1 MEEYNKILWDGI
13 DESNSP
19 AEKKKAKAAF
29 QEFLLLA
36 GVKDDMASNN
46 RGYFRFGILAVA
58 LSMSLSFMIAWF
70 LFNGRDLPSWQEV
83 STRPGEST
91 QVVLADNTVVT
102 LNGNSTI
109 VYPSGFSGRCR
120 QIYFTG
126 EGYFEVQADAKHPFD
141 IITNDAQ
148 IRVYGTK
155 FNLKSYSDDNVLSV
169 GLDEGNVQ
177 FVGDAGVADKVVV
190 EMVPGDNIS
199 YNKGTGVLEKEYS
212 PEGSGLWRKGQY
224 YFKNEPLMDIA
235 RDMERIFGVRV
246 LIEKEELLNTHYY
259 MALVNGET
267 VDDFIRIL
275 SMDKSIK
282 VSKTDNT
289 IIIK

>member
-46 RGYFRFGILAVA
+46 RGYFRFGILAVV

-70 LFNGRDLPSWQEV
+70 LFNGKDLPSWQEV

-91 QVVLADNTVVT
+91 QVVLADNTVIT

-126 EGYFEVQADAKHPFD
+126 EGYFEVHADAKHPFD
-141 IITNDAQ
+141 IITNDAR
-148 IRVYGTK
+148 IRVHGTK
-155 FNLKSYSDDNVLSV
+155 FNLKSYSDDNILSM
-169 GLDEGNVQ
+169 GLDEGKVQ
-177 FVGDAGVADKVVV
+177 FMGSDEVVL

-212 PEGSGLWRKGQY
+212 PEGAGLWRKGQY
-224 YFKNEPLMDIA
+224 YFRNETLEDIA
-235 RDMERIFGVRV
+235 RSMERRFGVRV
-246 LIEKEELLNTHYY
+246 LIEKEELLNVRYHI
-259 MALVNGET
+259 ALVNGET

>member
-13 DESNSP
+13 DECNSP

-29 QEFLLLA
+29 QDFLLLA
-36 GVKDDMASNN
+36 GVKDNEAINS
-46 RGYFRFGILAVA
+46 RGYFRFGIIAVV
-58 LSMSLSFMIAWF
+58 LSMSLSFMVAWF
-70 LFNGRDLPSWQEV
+70 IFNNNDLPTWQEV
-83 STRPGEST
+83 STGPGECT
-91 QVVLADNTVVT
+91 QVVLSDNTVVT
-102 LNGNSTI
+102 LNGSSTI
-109 VYPSGFSGRCR
+109 VYPSGFSGRNR

-126 EGYFEVQADAKHPFD
+126 EGYFEVQADVRHPFD
-141 IITNDAQ
+141 VITNDAR

-155 FNLKSYSDDNVLSV
+155 FNLKSYPDDNVLSV

-177 FVGDAGVADKVVV
+177 FIGDAGVSDKVVV
-190 EMVPGDNIS
+190 EMVPGDNVS
-199 YNKGTGVLEKEYS
+199 YDKGTGVVGKEYS
-212 PEGSGLWRKGQY
+212 SEGSGLWRKGQY
-224 YFKNEPLMDIA
+224 YFKNETLEDIA

-246 LIEKEELLNTHYY
+246 LIEKEELLNAHYY

-267 VDDFIRIL
+267 IDDFIRIL